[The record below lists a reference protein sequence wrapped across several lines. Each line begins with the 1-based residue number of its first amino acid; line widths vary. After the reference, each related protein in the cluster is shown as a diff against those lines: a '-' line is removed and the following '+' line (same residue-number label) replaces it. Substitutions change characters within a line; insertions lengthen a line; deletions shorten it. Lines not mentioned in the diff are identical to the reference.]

1 MARALH
7 RRSQSGAK
15 SMTLRIDRV
24 QQRVRLS
31 GEFRSEHVHQ
41 VKAELN
47 RCQSPVALDLEEVGL
62 VDVEAIRFLNS
73 CEAAGVSVLHGSAYI
88 RTWMS
93 QERERRGH
101 PPKGGK
107 GPQCEPNQKRHA
119 VPEPRAARPT
129 RAK

>member
-1 MARALH
+1 M
-7 RRSQSGAK
+7 
-15 SMTLRIDRV
+15 MLRIDRV

-41 VKAELN
+41 VKAELD

-73 CEAAGVSVLHGSAYI
+73 CEAAGVSVLRGSAYI

-93 QERERRGH
+93 QERERSEK
-101 PPKGGK
+101 PPKGKEG
-107 GPQCEPNQKRHA
+107 R
-119 VPEPRAARPT
+119 
-129 RAK
+129 

>member
-7 RRSQSGAK
+7 RRSQAGAK
-15 SMTLRIDRV
+15 SMMLRIDRV

-41 VKAELN
+41 VKAELD

-73 CEAAGVSVLHGSAYI
+73 CEGAGVSVLRGSAYI

-93 QERERRGH
+93 QERERSEE
-101 PPKGGK
+101 PPKGKEG
-107 GPQCEPNQKRHA
+107 R
-119 VPEPRAARPT
+119 
-129 RAK
+129 

>member
-1 MARALH
+1 MERALH
-7 RRSQSGAK
+7 RQSQSGAK

-41 VKAELN
+41 VKAELD

-93 QERERRGH
+93 QERERPEE
-101 PPKGGK
+101 PPEEKEG
-107 GPQCEPNQKRHA
+107 R
-119 VPEPRAARPT
+119 
-129 RAK
+129 

>member
-7 RRSQSGAK
+7 RQSQSGAK

-24 QQRVRLS
+24 QKCVRLS

-41 VKAELN
+41 VKAELD
-47 RCQSPVALDLEEVGL
+47 RGQSPVALDLEEVGL

-93 QERERRGH
+93 QERERPEEH
-101 PPKGGK
+101 PKGRK
-107 GPQCEPNQKRHA
+107 GR
-119 VPEPRAARPT
+119 
-129 RAK
+129 

>member
-7 RRSQSGAK
+7 RLTAVDAK

-24 QQRVRLS
+24 EGRVQLS
-31 GEFRSEHVHQ
+31 GDFRSEHVHQ
-41 VKAELN
+41 VKAELD

-88 RTWMS
+88 RACMS
-93 QERERRGH
+93 QERER
-101 PPKGGK
+101 PEEQPKGRK
-107 GPQCEPNQKRHA
+107 GRQWKRK
-119 VPEPRAARPT
+119 RT
-129 RAK
+129 

>member
-1 MARALH
+1 MAHALH
-7 RRSQSGAK
+7 RQLQSGAK

-24 QQRVRLS
+24 QKRVRLS

-41 VKAELN
+41 VKAELD

-73 CEAAGVSVLHGSAYI
+73 CEAAGVSVLNGSAYI

-93 QERERRGH
+93 QERERSEE
-101 PPKGGK
+101 PPKEKEG
-107 GPQCEPNQKRHA
+107 R
-119 VPEPRAARPT
+119 
-129 RAK
+129 

>member
-1 MARALH
+1 MAHALH
-7 RRSQSGAK
+7 RQSQSGAK

-41 VKAELN
+41 VKAELD

-73 CEAAGVSVLHGSAYI
+73 CEAAGVSVLRGPAYI
-88 RTWMS
+88 RMWMS
-93 QERERRGH
+93 QERERPEE
-101 PPKGGK
+101 PPKGKEG
-107 GPQCEPNQKRHA
+107 R
-119 VPEPRAARPT
+119 
-129 RAK
+129 

>member
-1 MARALH
+1 MHCTDSHSQAR
-7 RRSQSGAK
+7 

-24 QQRVRLS
+24 QKRVRLS

-41 VKAELN
+41 VMAELD

-73 CEAAGVSVLHGSAYI
+73 CEAAGGSVLHGSGYI

-93 QERERRGH
+93 QERERRG
-101 PPKGGK
+101 G
-107 GPQCEPNQKRHA
+107 
-119 VPEPRAARPT
+119 RAQEGERQE
-129 RAK
+129 REQQAKCI